1 MISEDWLLQAAI
13 LLCVNIAATCP
24 AGHLKLVRLVQPV
37 CLKILQSPQV
47 GDKLRG
53 NTILLL
59 ANLSMTVLNELR
71 ELQVANVL
79 LQLVENCAISE
90 QGKSVAESV
99 IIFLHGEE
107 KSTQVDILM
116 DRSVVTN
123 YCIPIM
129 AHTLKG
135 SEFRGMFPHLLYSA
149 KLFQVLSRCRHYA
162 ERLVQDPHKVVHLLL
177 RAVNP
182 NGPPP
187 RVETDYEGRRLVLE
201 ALWSLARFKLWPAE
215 NDEESM
221 KFIETDKG
229 LKQLRADRHIGI
241 RTAAAGIYAQLH
253 SDLVLEMLMVGKRLE
268 ADGWLPPG
276 FWKHRIASLLYPFL
290 ADAQPGQ
297 A

>member
-1 MISEDWLLQAAI
+1 MICEDWLLQAAI

-59 ANLSMTVLNELR
+59 ANLSMTVLSELR

-79 LQLVENCAISE
+79 LQLVADRNISE

-116 DRSVVTN
+116 DRSVVSN

-135 SEFRGMFPHLLYSA
+135 TEFRGMFPHLLYSA

-162 ERLVQDPHKVVHLLL
+162 EQLLKDPPRVVNLLL
-177 RAVNP
+177 KAVNP

-201 ALWSLARFKLWPAE
+201 ALWSLARFKLWPLE
-215 NDEESM
+215 NDEESR
-221 KFIETDKG
+221 KFIESDKG
-229 LKQLRADRHIGI
+229 LKQLREDRHVGI
-241 RTAAAGIYAQLH
+241 RTAAAGIHAQLH
-253 SDLVLEMLMVGKRLE
+253 CNSVLEMLLVGKRVE
-268 ADGWLPPG
+268 ADGWIPPG
-276 FWKHRIASLLYPFL
+276 FWRFRIASLVYPFL
-290 ADAQPGQ
+290 ADTKGHA
-297 A
+297 